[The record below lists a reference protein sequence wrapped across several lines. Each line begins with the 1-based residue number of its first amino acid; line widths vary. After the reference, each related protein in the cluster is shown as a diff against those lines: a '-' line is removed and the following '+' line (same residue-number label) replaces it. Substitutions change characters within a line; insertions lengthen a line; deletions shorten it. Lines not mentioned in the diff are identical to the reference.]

1 MIWNFLTKKLN
12 QVGFPFFSVK
22 SSESKTVYLTFDDGP
37 NKNTHLLF
45 DFLNTHQISASH
57 FWLFSNTH
65 NFEKKIEIGIQK
77 IAIHGWNHT
86 RYSTLSEKEIK
97 TEFDKIVMEIKKQ
110 NLPITY
116 YFRTPYGSYK
126 LGLKSLCRKYNFKLL
141 FWSHL
146 FEDYTPDFEPETISS
161 ETSTIRAGSIVV
173 LHDKE
178 KYFNRICETVL
189 LLQSELSKRNLQLK
203 CLPS

>member
-1 MIWNFLTKKLN
+1 MIWNFLTKTLN
-12 QVGFPFFSVK
+12 QVGFPFFSIK
-22 SSESKTVYLTFDDGP
+22 SSEYDTVYLTFDDGP

-45 DFLNTHQISASH
+45 DFLNRHNISATH
-57 FWLFSNTH
+57 FWLFSNTD
-65 NFEKKIEIGIQK
+65 NFENKIKIGIQK

-86 RYSTLSEKEIK
+86 KYSSLTNQEIK
-97 TEFDKIVMEIKKQ
+97 TEFDKIEMEIKKL
-110 NLPITY
+110 NFPIAN
-116 YFRTPYGSYK
+116 YFRPPYGSYK
-126 LGLKSLCRKYNFKLL
+126 SGLKSLCKKYNFKLL

-146 FEDYTPDFEPETISS
+146 FEDYAPDFEPETIKSESS
-161 ETSTIRAGSIVV
+161 AIRAGSIVV

-178 KYFNRICETVL
+178 KYYNRICETVL